1 MRSILIAGSLIGL
14 LAFSPLE
21 ARATSPKPDPAQ
33 QPTAGSH
40 GSATARRGA
49 APNISP
55 NDPAY
60 AENGAPRRGQPS
72 GYDTAGAANPNGN
85 YAPIQHRRT
94 RRGR

>member
-1 MRSILIAGSLIGL
+1 MRPILIVLGLVGL
-14 LAFSPLE
+14 LAGGLGE
-21 ARATSPKPDPAQ
+21 AAAAAPDPDPTQ

-40 GSATARRGA
+40 GSITARRGP

-72 GYDTAGAANPNGN
+72 GYDTAGAPSANGN
-85 YAPIQHRRT
+85 YAPIQHRHT
-94 RRGR
+94 RRR